1 MALTTR
7 KPKGACMTITVKN
20 TTPDTTRVTLFGELR
35 DGSFDARIMAETD
48 VPYTRC
54 WDDQIEQ
61 RIIYIQPDPDQLRA
75 ILVALNERR
84 LSLEQLQEFGSVSGG
99 TSEIP
104 I

>member
-1 MALTTR
+1 MAATTR
-7 KPKGACMTITVKN
+7 QPKGACMSITVKN

-54 WDDQIEQ
+54 WDNQIEQ
-61 RIIYIQPDPDQLRA
+61 RIIYIQPDPEQLKA
-75 ILVALNERR
+75 ILAALNDRR